1 MNVKFAWHL
10 AAIGLMALSM
20 TGVPGSVDAQ
30 TAAAGSQPGSASSPA
45 QGYPNRPIRLIVPS
59 APGGGLDF
67 MGRMIGVKLSESTGQ
82 TVVVDNRGGGTGS
95 IALEITAR
103 AAPDGYTLFLLST
116 SQVVFSAANKT
127 RFDLFNDFVPISHI
141 AGAPYVL
148 VVNPQLAVNSVG
160 DLIAMA
166 KASPARLNYAS
177 SGPTSLAHMAT
188 ELFGITTGTKLVH
201 VPFKSLGAALPDLL
215 SGQVQMSL
223 GGAFTFAGHIRA
235 KRLRALAI
243 ARAGRSSSMPEL
255 PTMIESGVPGF
266 VVTQW
271 YGLLVPSGAPR
282 AVVDRLHRE
291 VVALLKKSDVQ
302 ARLEADGT
310 EPVGSTPAQ
319 LASYIKSEYE
329 TWLKVAKHMG
339 LRSQ

>member
-1 MNVKFAWHL
+1 MGVKSGWHL
-10 AAIGLMALSM
+10 AAMGLTALSIS
-20 TGVPGSVDAQ
+20 GVPGAVSAQ
-30 TAAAGSQPGSASSPA
+30 TAAERPQQAASSSA
-45 QGYPNRPIRLIVPS
+45 AHGYPNRPVRLIVPS

-67 MGRMIGVKLSESTGQ
+67 MGRMIGAKLSESMGQ

-127 RFDLFNDFVPISHI
+127 RFDLFKDFAPISHI
-141 AGAPYVL
+141 AGSPYVL
-148 VVNPQLAVNSVG
+148 VVNPQLAVNSVS
-160 DLIAMA
+160 DLISLA
-166 KASPARLNYAS
+166 KASPSKLNYAS

-188 ELFGITTGTKLVH
+188 ELFGMTTGTKLVH

-243 ARAGRSSSMPEL
+243 ARAERSPSMPEL

-271 YGLLVPSGAPR
+271 YGLLVPQGAPR
-282 AVVDRLHRE
+282 EVIDRLHRE
-291 VVALLKKSDVQ
+291 VVDLLKKPDVQ
-302 ARLEADGT
+302 ARLAADGT
-310 EPVGSTPAQ
+310 EAVGSTPAQ
-319 LASYIKSEYE
+319 LASYLKSEYQ
-329 TWLKVAKHMG
+329 TWLKVAQHTGM
-339 LRSQ
+339 RSH

>member
-1 MNVKFAWHL
+1 MSVKSGWHL
-10 AAIGLMALSM
+10 AAVGL
-20 TGVPGSVDAQ
+20 TVIT
-30 TAAAGSQPGSASSPA
+30 TAAVPVAGSAQPTATRTQQGAGSSAA
-45 QGYPNRPIRLIVPS
+45 HGYPSRPIRLIVPS

-67 MGRMIGVKLSESTGQ
+67 MGRMIGGKLSESMGQ

-127 RFDLFNDFVPISHI
+127 RFDLFKDFAPISHV
-141 AGAPYVL
+141 AGSPYVL
-148 VVNPQLAVNSVG
+148 VVNPQLPVKSVS

-166 KASPARLNYAS
+166 KATPSRMNYAS

-188 ELFGITTGTKLVH
+188 ELFGMTTGAKLVH

-243 ARAGRSSSMPEL
+243 ARAERSPSMPEL

-266 VVTQW
+266 IVTQW
-271 YGLLVPSGAPR
+271 YGLLVPNGAPR
-282 AVVDRLHRE
+282 EVIDRLHHE
-291 VVALLKKSDVQ
+291 VVDLLKKPDVQ
-302 ARLEADGT
+302 ARLTADGT
-310 EPVGSTPAQ
+310 EAVGSTPAQ
-319 LASYIKSEYE
+319 LASYLKSEYE
-329 TWLKVAKHMG
+329 TWSKVARHMG
-339 LRSQ
+339 LRTQ